1 MATTSTTSSS
11 LNPSLVA
18 AKYPHDP
25 PLVNIIHPQRTFL
38 LSLPTDSVLYAA
50 ATSDLQFSHHLC
62 SRLIHHYSTDFHLL
76 LWTPLP
82 PLSSYAPRFPTSTS
96 FLLLLRTLQVSQHFT
111 HLRGYH
117 PSLHHVHHLPPP
129 PHLLHR
135 FRGLD
140 LEGRTLLLVLLI
152 LQVHLARHNVL
163 LLLLRLRLLPALLC
177 CEQFP
182 HL

>member
-76 LWTPLP
+76 L
-82 PLSSYAPRFPTSTS
+82 
-96 FLLLLRTLQVSQHFT
+96 
-111 HLRGYH
+111 
-117 PSLHHVHHLPPP
+117 
-129 PHLLHR
+129 
-135 FRGLD
+135 
-140 LEGRTLLLVLLI
+140 
-152 LQVHLARHNVL
+152 
-163 LLLLRLRLLPALLC
+163 
-177 CEQFP
+177 
-182 HL
+182 